1 MAVQPDGLWSFLL
14 TSSYHPRWSQT
25 VDTARTRNRIGNAGG
40 NGGAGLDAMGCSRG
54 RSWSWGKWLWLPLLV
69 ASCLLSQGRAATYKI
84 AVVGPW
90 TCDPLF
96 ATALPDVAAR
106 LAIGRINKD
115 PFLNKGYW
123 YDYVLVNEDCQ
134 TSRALSTFI
143 GSESYGAAFV
153 GPANP
158 GYCTAAAL
166 LGKNWNKPVASWA
179 CLNPDLH
186 DGGYPTFLRPL
197 PLSSQVLFAVLR
209 YFRWAHA
216 AIVTTDSDL
225 WVETGHELATSLRHL
240 GLPVSVV
247 VTMETEGNGPSEA
260 LQRIKRADKVSPLFG
275 TIYNSLLF
283 VANAVER
290 GRRSGR
296 WVSGTSV
303 AQHARGFEFDG
314 FCQRL
319 WVGEEGAGL
328 QARFVVLDSDGS
340 GSTLRP
346 THTLTPS
353 THGGSLVPTGR
364 SMHFPGGSTP
374 GTDSGCWFDSNTI
387 CSGGVDPV
395 FVLLIFVLITGLAVG
410 GVALAYFLRRR
421 IQQSQLMKGP
431 NKILLTLD
439 DLVFI
444 NAQLSKKK
452 MNEDSVTGRS
462 LSDVKSNRT
471 PRHSV
476 SGRSLTAATPES
488 SNVAIYEGDWVW
500 LKKFPVGG
508 KNMEIK
514 PTTKTVFC
522 KVSGQCREGGDCEQ
536 LTTPPPHLLMQA
548 MKYLHHRDVVHG
560 RLKSRNC
567 VVDGRFVLK
576 VTDYS
581 YNEILDTQKMPHM
594 EGRPEGERGPTS
606 SPPDQ
611 LPSYIQAALSLTSPL
626 SLTVSIISSSPIVET
641 IGDAYMVASGVP
653 NRNGNRHAAEISN
666 MSLDILHCIGAFRM
680 RHMPDVKVKIR
691 IGLHSGEHARS
702 CSRQGALLSGLGT
715 HSTHPDTES
724 PSCEA
729 ASTVCAQG
737 RFLHLCAC
745 SLGHSCV
752 LSSSAYRIHVNQS
765 TVSILQSLEM
775 GYRLEVRGKTE
786 LKVPGTAVNQY
797 RSVS

>member
-1 MAVQPDGLWSFLL
+1 
-14 TSSYHPRWSQT
+14 
-25 VDTARTRNRIGNAGG
+25 
-40 NGGAGLDAMGCSRG
+40 
-54 RSWSWGKWLWLPLLV
+54 LLV

-260 LQRIKRADKVSPLFG
+260 LQRIKRADKVRVILPLTLTQILTLVLTLKLTLTLILIRILILGVISDAETKTEIVIATLLLIVSHSHIRIALIDTCTEAISLIDNIDTVTTECAFANYYCYLQCYSSNVHIGKNTAVKDVSPLFG

-444 NAQLSKKK
+444 NAQK

-522 KVSGQCREGGDCEQ
+522 KV
-536 LTTPPPHLLMQA
+536 
-548 MKYLHHRDVVHG
+548 
-560 RLKSRNC
+560 
-567 VVDGRFVLK
+567 
-576 VTDYS
+576 
-581 YNEILDTQKMPHM
+581 
-594 EGRPEGERGPTS
+594 
-606 SPPDQ
+606 
-611 LPSYIQAALSLTSPL
+611 
-626 SLTVSIISSSPIVET
+626 
-641 IGDAYMVASGVP
+641 
-653 NRNGNRHAAEISN
+653 
-666 MSLDILHCIGAFRM
+666 
-680 RHMPDVKVKIR
+680 
-691 IGLHSGEHARS
+691 
-702 CSRQGALLSGLGT
+702 
-715 HSTHPDTES
+715 
-724 PSCEA
+724 
-729 ASTVCAQG
+729 
-737 RFLHLCAC
+737 
-745 SLGHSCV
+745 
-752 LSSSAYRIHVNQS
+752 
-765 TVSILQSLEM
+765 
-775 GYRLEVRGKTE
+775 
-786 LKVPGTAVNQY
+786 
-797 RSVS
+797 